1 MILVKEIIL
10 SDDPKDSGIIIGG
23 GSVNLKAWPMNPD
36 GEALVLI
43 ATIECAS
50 LKKTHNYRSIPQ
62 EGMLYIFSTYS
73 SSDYFLDN
81 ITYSGDTS
89 ELESISSGYTLVA
102 MKDSESEINS
112 PYNIIPKTNTKFNNK
127 AVQEDEYPVFSML
140 TNTPPN
146 GVKLPLDLLE
156 EYEFVMQLYSSD
168 FPEPFKDIFY
178 LTDAVGCLLLK
189 KDGSGNGLFFVHT
202 A

>member
-1 MILVKEIIL
+1 M
-10 SDDPKDSGIIIGG
+10 
-23 GSVNLKAWPMNPD
+23 
-36 GEALVLI
+36 LI

-50 LKKTHNYRSIPQ
+50 LKKTHDYRSIPQ
-62 EGMLYIFSTYS
+62 EGILYIFSTYS

-81 ITYSGDTS
+81 INYSGDIS

-102 MKDSESEINS
+102 MKNSESETIS
-112 PYNIIPKTNTKFNNK
+112 PVNTIPKKSTTFNDK
-127 AVQEDEYPVFSML
+127 EIHEDEYPVCSML
-140 TNTPPN
+140 TNSPPN
-146 GVKLPLDLLE
+146 GVKLPADLLE

-168 FPEPFKDIFY
+168 FPDPFKDIFY

>member
-10 SDDPKDSGIIIGG
+10 SDDSKDPSIVIGG
-23 GSVNLKAWPMNPD
+23 SSVNLNTWPMNPD
-36 GEALVLI
+36 GKALVLI

>member
-10 SDDPKDSGIIIGG
+10 SDDPKDSGIIIGS

-62 EGMLYIFSTYS
+62 KGMLYIFSTYS

-102 MKDSESEINS
+102 M
-112 PYNIIPKTNTKFNNK
+112 
-127 AVQEDEYPVFSML
+127 
-140 TNTPPN
+140 
-146 GVKLPLDLLE
+146 
-156 EYEFVMQLYSSD
+156 
-168 FPEPFKDIFY
+168 
-178 LTDAVGCLLLK
+178 
-189 KDGSGNGLFFVHT
+189 
-202 A
+202 